1 MYVII
6 SIIKIQPVTV
16 VEAWEIISLFVCAQ
30 TNTSVLSSCLQ
41 QSSKYESRSCGAVK
55 CSVMLS
61 FAGSLS
67 THWSICAGASA
78 QGSQGADCSSCFWV
92 QGLGQAALFSAK
104 FPPSV
109 YQRWGHVVLRS
120 ELVNYEG
127 LWPEQLFIVADI
139 SNENKSL
146 GTTMSHEGTRKD
158 LWFLGYCF
166 EI

>member
-41 QSSKYESRSCGAVK
+41 QKFKVWEPFVWAVK

-67 THWSICAGASA
+67 THWSTCAGASA

-92 QGLGQAALFSAK
+92 QGSLFCQVSTICVSK
-104 FPPSV
+104 VRPRCFEV
-109 YQRWGHVVLRS
+109 WIS
-120 ELVNYEG
+120 ELWRFMARTLVYSSRYFQWKQVIRHN
-127 LWPEQLFIVADI
+127 LKTN
-139 SNENKSL
+139 NEPWRGS
-146 GTTMSHEGTRKD
+146 
-158 LWFLGYCF
+158 
-166 EI
+166 